1 MFVFV
6 VMLFCLG
13 GTLVYTM
20 ISVQKQ
26 FKSAQQKNADSIA
39 DGLAVTCELPLAVG
53 DSEELKRLADRFV
66 SEGPIVFVAVFNSAG
81 ELISHYCK
89 SENMWEIY
97 KKSGSS
103 DEYTIGESPVF
114 IVSSEDAADS
124 KKENIGRVVVGISNA
139 SMKNAL
145 SSQLVGIVL
154 VFLAAILVG
163 SLVIFLS
170 VGLWMKRLDK
180 VLEACEAVSVGRFDQ
195 EFPDSGDDEIGRL
208 VDAFDNM
215 QRAIRQ
221 RDQELRKFNDKL
233 QNQVVER
240 TRELEKAKDRAVQTA
255 EMLETKNRELQE
267 FAYIASHDLQEPL
280 RKITAFGQRLES
292 KFGDMLEGRG
302 RDYLDRMQNAANR
315 MQGLIT
321 GLLSYSRVATKA
333 KPFEKTLLS
342 DIINGVLQ
350 DLEILINE
358 TGADIQTDD
367 LGELEGDAL
376 QLRQLFQNLISNAVK
391 FRKDEGTP
399 EIRIRSRRD
408 EEKNV
413 IHITVAD
420 NGIGF
425 EQKFADKIFTI
436 FQRLHGRNEYE
447 GSGIGLSICRRI
459 VERHGGSIEA
469 LSEPGKGTTFA
480 IKLPILHGSANR
492 EMNDVA

>member
-1 MFVFV
+1 MFVFAV
-6 VMLFCLG
+6 ILFCLG
-13 GTLVYTM
+13 GTLAYTM
-20 ISVQKQ
+20 YTVQNQ
-26 FKSAQQKNADSIA
+26 FMSAQQRNADSIA
-39 DGLAVTCELPLAVG
+39 EGLAVTCELPLAVG
-53 DSEELKRLADRFV
+53 DSEELKRLAERFV
-66 SEGPIVFVAVFNSAG
+66 SEGSIVFVAVFNSHG

-114 IVSSEDAADS
+114 IVSGEEPGDA
-124 KKENIGRVVVGISNA
+124 KKENIGRVVVGISNQA
-139 SMKNAL
+139 TKSAL
-145 SSQLVGIVL
+145 ASQLVGIIL
-154 VFLAAILVG
+154 VFLGVILVG
-163 SLVIFLS
+163 SLVIFVS

-195 EFPDSGDDEIGRL
+195 EFPESGEDEVGRL
-208 VDAFDNM
+208 VDAFANM
-215 QRAIRQ
+215 QKAIRQ
-221 RDQELRKFNDKL
+221 RDQELRSFNDKL
-233 QNQVVER
+233 QNQVIER
-240 TRELEKAKDRAVQTA
+240 TRELEKAKDRAIKTA
-255 EMLETKNRELQE
+255 EMLEGKNKEFQE

-292 KFGDMLEGRG
+292 KFGDTLEGRG
-302 RDYLDRMQNAANR
+302 RDYLDRMQNAAGR

-333 KPFEKTLLS
+333 KPFEKVSLP
-342 DIINGVLQ
+342 DILKGVLQ

-358 TGADIQTDD
+358 TRADIQSDD
-367 LGELEGDAL
+367 LGDIEADAL
-376 QLRQLFQNLISNAVK
+376 QIRQIFQNLISNAVK
-391 FRKDEGTP
+391 FRKEGVTP

-408 EEKNV
+408 EEKN
-413 IHITVAD
+413 ILHIMVVD

-480 IKLPILHGSANR
+480 MKLPISQKTPNEEL
-492 EMNDVA
+492 NDVA